1 VSWRLAERGCLA
13 VIEYDQ
19 LRLPG
24 VRHGCVVKR
33 AGRDIDE
40 HEVYSALGR
49 GKRLVVTEQTHSDQV
64 AVVDDGFATHYPAR
78 VGADGLM
85 TGRPGTVITIH
96 TADCVPVL
104 VAAPGA
110 ALLVHAG
117 WRGSAQGIAGKAVR
131 EFARRYAVDPAEV
144 RAVIGPCIGPE
155 CYEVGTDVAKL
166 FSGRVKHERPDGKWL
181 LDLRTAN
188 RDQLAA
194 AGIRPENIVVSDH
207 CTRCR
212 NDLFHSYRR
221 EGRLRG
227 TMIAF
232 MEVGDEHHRY

>member
-1 VSWRLAERGCLA
+1 MSWRLAERGCLA

-144 RAVIGPCIGPE
+144 RAVIGPCICGD
-155 CYEVGTDVAKL
+155 CYPVGAEVADRFDGGVKRRTAD
-166 FSGRVKHERPDGKWL
+166 GRWL
-181 LDLRTAN
+181 LDLRAEN
-188 RDQLAA
+188 RGQLAA
-194 AGIRPENIVVSDH
+194 AGLRPEHIHVSGH
-207 CTRCR
+207 CTRC
-212 NDLFHSYRR
+212 DGALFHSFRR
-221 EGRLRG
+221 EGTLRG

-232 MEVGDEHHRY
+232 MEVGDEHH